1 MRSIADEILGLLADG
16 SSWSGLA
23 LSARL
28 GVSLRTARRALAK
41 LREEG
46 VALDTEVG
54 RGGGVR
60 IVRGAGLPRVR
71 LSQQEAI
78 ELLLALAIAE
88 SLALPL
94 MGANLQPLRS
104 KLAAAFPIDE
114 RASMG
119 ELRKRILIGAA
130 ASPKVASS
138 WHAPGKSTTRHLQDA
153 FTIRKVVRFAYQDE
167 RGTRSRRTVEAQYL
181 LLNHP
186 AWYLLGFDLD
196 RRAGRVFRMDRIDR
210 VDVAAERFTVR
221 PASSLMEDVD
231 RWFVHL

>member
-1 MRSIADEILGLLADG
+1 MRSAADQILGLLADG
-16 SSWSGLA
+16 SSWSGAA
-23 LSARL
+23 LSVRL
-28 GVSLRTARRALAK
+28 GVSLRTTRRALAK
-41 LREEG
+41 LKQEG

-60 IVRGAGLPRVR
+60 LVRGAGLPRVR
-71 LSQQEAI
+71 LSQQEAV

-88 SLALPL
+88 SLALPV
-94 MGANLQPLRS
+94 MGTNLQSLRS

-119 ELRKRILIGAA
+119 ELRKRILIGAP

-138 WHAPGKSTTRHLQDA
+138 WHAPRRSTTRHLQDA
-153 FTIRKVVRFAYQDE
+153 FAIRKVIRFAYEDE
-167 RGTRSRRTVEAQYL
+167 HGSRSHREVEAQYL

-196 RRAGRVFRMDRIDR
+196 RRAGRVFRMDRMDRID
-210 VDVAAERFTVR
+210 VVAKRFTVR

-231 RWFVHL
+231 RWFMHL